1 MIWQLFWTFF
11 KIGGFTIGG
20 GYVMLP
26 LIEREVVAN
35 KGWVEEEEFLDM
47 IALAQSAPGV
57 MAVNSALVIGY
68 KLRGF
73 WGAAIAA
80 LGAIL
85 PSFLIILFVA
95 RFYRLFRQIEAVE
108 AFMAGAAPVVVALL
122 FYAAY
127 SMGKKAAKDR
137 AGLLIGLAAFGL
149 SLLFHYFPVL
159 KMSPITLI
167 ILGGLAGY
175 LIYYRREGKRG
186 DQEG

>member
-1 MIWQLFWTFF
+1 MIWQLFLTFF

-73 WGAAIAA
+73 WGAAAAA

-85 PSFLIILFVA
+85 PSFLIILFIA
-95 RFYRLFRQIEAVE
+95 RFYQLFRKMEAVE
-108 AFMAGAAPVVVALL
+108 AFMTGAAPVVVALL
-122 FYAAY
+122 FYAAF
-127 SMGKKAAKDR
+127 SMGKKATKDR
-137 AGLLIGLAAFGL
+137 AGLLIGLIAFGL
-149 SLLFHYFPVL
+149 SLLFHYYPII

-167 ILGGLAGY
+167 VLGGLAGY
-175 LIYYRREGKRG
+175 FIYYRKDRKRG
-186 DQEG
+186 DLEE